1 MDKKLK
7 AAEKKI
13 EKLFEKYEFYY
24 QWFTDFENGEFAVVV
39 EYGDWKHDHIALDQV
54 MAQNGFKKVDEIVT
68 REDGSDCYDSTHYFK
83 AK

>member
-13 EKLFEKYEFYY
+13 EKLFEKHEFYY
-24 QWFTDFENGEFAVVV
+24 PWFTDFENNEFQVVV
-39 EYGDWKHDHIALDQV
+39 EYGDWKKDHIALDYV
-54 MAQNGFKKVDEIVT
+54 MKQNGFKKVAELLT
-68 REDGSDCYDSTHYFK
+68 REDGSDCYDSVHVFK